1 MDPQLLAHSFSVPDG
16 SNSRNVLKLA
26 ADPHSDLT
34 PRQSDSHHLFSQ
46 MSAGYGSRV
55 GALFWPGSSAL
66 DDQVSMMTN
75 PSGTSGQ
82 GGSGGLSFGMH
93 MNNTD
98 PSSHGSMDPTQ
109 LTSAAVASAAS
120 SWYGAAA
127 AAAANDPRL
136 TSEYN
141 EYVSRLM
148 GATNA
153 AMVGVYPGHLSP
165 AANSGFSTNYIN
177 PYGLTGNNG
186 TVTAGTTG
194 GDGGGIGTGG
204 SSGGTISEFAG
215 TQFGSFGSP
224 ITSGQAGSNSPRPG
238 SGRISRNR
246 FITPQSGLIPSPVT
260 GVSSHSF
267 HSFASNRRHETSDSI
282 TTSAALGLQGTSYNA
297 AAMLAYEKH
306 QKAVAVAAAA
316 AAVAASSIQQ
326 HPQSQPTSQ
335 SGQLRAGS
343 SPSGTVQFHSLQ
355 HTLHQLHNPHS
366 HVASFRGLSQR
377 RKRRVLFT
385 QAQVYEL
392 ERRFKQQKYLSAP
405 EREHLSQIINL
416 TPTQVKIWFQNHRY
430 KCKRAQKDKESA
442 SMTDHSNS
450 SCVDLR
456 STALNRSQI
465 TMEQQQQQHQQQ
477 QQQQQQRSP
486 SATSPHLHTPVSSL
500 YVSHKTEREP
510 RVGNP
515 HNTDNLMCA
524 GLTGGGPSPDVSNC
538 SESSSLNDYSQEE
551 RIVLQPASSRIEAKS
566 NIPKSC
572 PGYEGNI
579 NSSDHMT
586 SLQHHT
592 CGLIGRKDL
601 IEDQTVS
608 RSPSS
613 HLDNGFNF
621 LRYADAMNTGG
632 SCIPEPRNAFLN
644 QTSHGFDAAAIHLAK
659 HRGFHLTAEDEP
671 QPNTSLSDPA
681 VIPGTY
687 QFSGY
692 PFGAHPYYSSYGIH
706 SIPYSSALQTPL
718 DKSRSSI
725 IEQMESRSDRIL
737 IGMGSRKSAPTSR
750 HQSTDSV
757 DNTKPVSTLSL
768 TQQALAS
775 LNNMLPSATGYLSS
789 PTIHTSTEVSPTEDH
804 LGSSGAKINSDLYRE
819 TRRPH
824 ELHVVRDKLDFQS
837 CKDYNDME
845 PGYTTDLS
853 SATPSDITTGM
864 EQSMSCAVLTKI

>member
-1 MDPQLLAHSFSVPDG
+1 
-16 SNSRNVLKLA
+16 
-26 ADPHSDLT
+26 
-34 PRQSDSHHLFSQ
+34 

-82 GGSGGLSFGMH
+82 GGSGGLSFGMQ
-93 MNNTD
+93 MNTTD

-109 LTSAAVASAAS
+109 LTSAVVASAAS

-136 TSEYN
+136 TMLTFN
-141 EYVSRLM
+141 MIKFL
-148 GATNA
+148 
-153 AMVGVYPGHLSP
+153 LP
-165 AANSGFSTNYIN
+165 A
-177 PYGLTGNNG
+177 
-186 TVTAGTTG
+186 
-194 GDGGGIGTGG
+194 
-204 SSGGTISEFAG
+204 
-215 TQFGSFGSP
+215 
-224 ITSGQAGSNSPRPG
+224 
-238 SGRISRNR
+238 
-246 FITPQSGLIPSPVT
+246 
-260 GVSSHSF
+260 
-267 HSFASNRRHETSDSI
+267 
-282 TTSAALGLQGTSYNA
+282 
-297 AAMLAYEKH
+297 K
-306 QKAVAVAAAA
+306 
-316 AAVAASSIQQ
+316 
-326 HPQSQPTSQ
+326 
-335 SGQLRAGS
+335 
-343 SPSGTVQFHSLQ
+343 
-355 HTLHQLHNPHS
+355 
-366 HVASFRGLSQR
+366 
-377 RKRRVLFT
+377 
-385 QAQVYEL
+385 
-392 ERRFKQQKYLSAP
+392 
-405 EREHLSQIINL
+405 
-416 TPTQVKIWFQNHRY
+416 QVKIWFQNHRY

-465 TMEQQQQQHQQQ
+465 TMEQQQQQPQP
-477 QQQQQQRSP
+477 QQRSP
-486 SATSPHLHTPVSSL
+486 SASSPHLHTPVSSL

-551 RIVLQPASSRIEAKS
+551 RIVLQPASSRTEAKS
-566 NIPKSC
+566 NVPKSC
-572 PGYEGNI
+572 PGYDGNI

-601 IEDQTVS
+601 IEDQTVT

-621 LRYADAMNTGG
+621 LRYADAMNTGS

-644 QTSHGFDAAAIHLAK
+644 QTTHGFDAAAIHLAK

-681 VIPGTY
+681 LIPGTY